1 MAVLIKTAGAGL
13 TNREQEVMKW
23 IARGCSNKQIAG
35 KLFISEETVKKHVKN
50 IFTKLS
56 VTNRIAALRKV
67 GML

>member
-1 MAVLIKTAGAGL
+1 MAVMIKKEGAVL

-50 IFTKLS
+50 IFIKLS
-56 VTNRIAALRKV
+56 VTNRIAALRKA

>member
-1 MAVLIKTAGAGL
+1 MAVLTKKAGTAL

-50 IFTKLS
+50 IFFKLS
-56 VTNRIAALRKV
+56 VTNRIAALRKA